1 LQLACHSR
9 QQYDQVNHQFR
20 AQRVHCFWRF
30 DLKNW
35 KTAVQAWRP
44 PDDWVKIS
52 TIDAHTAGEP
62 LRIYVDG
69 FPEPTGH
76 SVLQRRQD
84 AAKRLEF
91 YRTATMWEPRGHADM
106 YGCLI
111 IPPERPESKFGV
123 LFLHNEG
130 YSSMC
135 GHGIIAVA
143 TVAVE
148 VNWITCDKSDVE
160 FNIDAPAG
168 LIKATVHRENEKIT
182 GVSFENV
189 PSFVAALD
197 QTVYVDGL
205 GTVPYDLAFGGAY
218 YAFVDTD
225 AISIRLQPDNQAQLV
240 DYGRRIKRAIS
251 DTVEINHPEHEDLSF
266 LYGTIFTGDPQD
278 TNHHS
283 RNVCIFA
290 DGEVDRSPTGTGVSA
305 RAAILAAKNE
315 LQPNEIITI
324 ESILGTCFDVE
335 VIGETTCGHQPAV
348 IPRVRGNAFITG
360 QHDFIFDP
368 LDKLKNGFFLR

>member
-1 LQLACHSR
+1 MH
-9 QQYDQVNHQFR
+9 D
-20 AQRVHCFWRF
+20 
-30 DLKNW
+30 W
-35 KTAVQAWRP
+35 KTAVQTWRP
-44 PDDWVKIS
+44 PDDWVRVA

-69 FPEPTGH
+69 FPEPTGR
-76 SVLQRRQD
+76 SVLERRLD

-111 IPPERPESKFGV
+111 IPPERPESDFGV

-143 TVAVE
+143 TVAVQ
-148 VNWITCDKSDVE
+148 VDWITSDELEVE
-160 FNIDAPAG
+160 INIDTPAG
-168 LIKATVHRENEKIT
+168 LVRSIVHRTDNDMIGKNII

-189 PSFVAALD
+189 PSFVAELD
-197 QTVYVDGL
+197 GQVVVDGL
-205 GTVPYDLAFGGAY
+205 GTVRYDLGFGGAY
-218 YAFVDTD
+218 YAFVDAD
-225 AISIRLQPDNQAQLV
+225 ELGIGLRPDNQAQLI
-240 DYGRRIKRAIS
+240 DYGRRIRQALFNS
-251 DTVEINHPEHEDLSF
+251 LEINHPEHEDLSF
-266 LYGTIFTGDPQD
+266 LYGTIFTGNPQD
-278 TNHHS
+278 PNHHS
-283 RNVCIFA
+283 RNVCVFA

-305 RAAILAAKNE
+305 RAAILTARNE
-315 LQPNEIITI
+315 LQRNEIITI

-335 VIGETTCGHQPAV
+335 VIGKSTCGPHSAV

-360 QHDFIFDP
+360 RHEFILDP
-368 LDKLKNGFFLR
+368 LDTLKSGFFLR

>member
-1 LQLACHSR
+1 
-9 QQYDQVNHQFR
+9 
-20 AQRVHCFWRF
+20 
-30 DLKNW
+30 LKNW
-35 KTAVQAWRP
+35 KTAVQAWQP

-52 TIDAHTAGEP
+52 TIDTHTAGEP

-69 FPEPTGH
+69 FPEPTGN

-148 VNWITCDKSDVE
+148 VDWITCDQSDVE

-278 TNHHS
+278 PNHHS

-348 IPRVRGNAFITG
+348 IPRVRGSAFITG
-360 QHDFIFDP
+360 QHEFIFDP

>member
-1 LQLACHSR
+1 MH
-9 QQYDQVNHQFR
+9 
-20 AQRVHCFWRF
+20 
-30 DLKNW
+30 NW
-35 KTAVQAWRP
+35 KTAVQTWRP
-44 PDDWVKIS
+44 PDDWIRVA

-69 FPEPTGH
+69 FPEPAGH
-76 SVLQRRQD
+76 SVLERRLD

-111 IPPERPESKFGV
+111 IPPERPESDFGV

-143 TVAVE
+143 TVAVQ
-148 VNWITCDKSDVE
+148 VGWITSDEPDVGI
-160 FNIDAPAG
+160 NIDSPAG
-168 LIKATVHRENEKIT
+168 LIKATVHRENKNVIS
-182 GVSFENV
+182 VSFENV

-197 QTVYVDGL
+197 QQVTVDGL
-205 GTVPYDLAFGGAY
+205 ETINYELAFGGAY
-218 YAFVDTD
+218 YAFVDAD
-225 AISIRLQPDNQAQLV
+225 ELGIRMQPDNQALLI
-240 DYGRRIKRAIS
+240 DYGRRIKHAIS
-251 DTVEINHPEHEDLSF
+251 NSFEINHPEHEDLSF
-266 LYGTIFTGDPQD
+266 LYGTIFTGKPHDP
-278 TNHHS
+278 NHHS
-283 RNVCIFA
+283 RNVCVFA

-305 RAAILAAKNE
+305 RAAILTAKNE
-315 LQPNEIITI
+315 LQPNEQITI

-335 VIGETTCGHQPAV
+335 VIGESTCGHQSAV
-348 IPRVRGNAFITG
+348 VPRVRGNAFITG
-360 QHDFIFDP
+360 RHDFVFDP